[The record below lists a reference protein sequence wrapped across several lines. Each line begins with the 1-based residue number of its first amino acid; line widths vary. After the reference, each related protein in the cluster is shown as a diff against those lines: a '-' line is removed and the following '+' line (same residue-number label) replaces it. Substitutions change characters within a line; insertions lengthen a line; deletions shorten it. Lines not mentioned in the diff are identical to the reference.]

1 MPLQHPDESARDSS
15 LDERG
20 VYPSGPT
27 RPWSLIDLLLFI
39 VFSFCAIAFT
49 GAFSLAAYGALKPL
63 FGWTLPTKA
72 LAANTFFLLSVQ
84 MAAYALI
91 FFYIYFLVV
100 YHYRLPF
107 WKGMKWGSLGRGKL
121 LRYIAWGIL
130 LTIGIQITAA
140 LLPDHGSFPLERMF
154 SSEDASYALAIFAV
168 AIGPFMEELIF
179 RGVLFSA
186 FETRIGLTFAIIA
199 TAALFAAMHIPEYSG
214 AWHHVLFIFAV
225 GLVLSIIRGV
235 TGSLAPCVVLHVT
248 YNACLMVVLFFATSH
263 FRVIQG
269 ALK

>member
-1 MPLQHPDESARDSS
+1 MPLPHPDENARDSAV
-15 LDERG
+15 DERG
-20 VYPSGPT
+20 VNPPGLPK
-27 RPWSLIDLLLFI
+27 PWSLIDLLLFI
-39 VFSFCAIAFT
+39 AFSFCAIAFT
-49 GAFSLAAYGALKPL
+49 GVFALAAYSALKPL
-63 FGWTLPTKA
+63 FRWTLPAKA
-72 LAANTFFLLSVQ
+72 LAASTFFLLSVQ
-84 MAAYALI
+84 LAAYALI
-91 FFYIYFLVV
+91 FLYIYSVVV

-107 WKGMKWGSLGRGKL
+107 WKGMKWGRLGTGGL

-130 LTIGIQITAA
+130 LTIAIQITAA
-140 LLPDHGSFPLERMF
+140 LLPDHASFPLERMF
-154 SSEDASYALAIFAV
+154 SSQNASYALAVFAV
-168 AIGPFMEELIF
+168 VIGPFMEELIF

-186 FETRIGLTFAIIA
+186 FETRIGLTFAILA

-225 GLVLSIIRGV
+225 GLVLSIVRGA